1 LSLHAALPICPAGEQ
16 IRVPASE
23 PRRVER
29 VWSHPPRPRPGGLTG
44 SPQRLRN
51 VLGAV
56 GRLRRRLDPLAD
68 GGALGDLRA
77 LGGLL
82 LALLCSRGVAAVITL
97 SGPLNFVTPRSGE
110 PDDVAPVATVLDRLL
125 SPDGDTSHVVFSPT
139 RSRGRAGAGA
149 SAPARLSLAASTLP
163 LITQLPAALLTHT
176 QGVADALRTP
186 RINHCAPPRPR
197 VDPPLGDGSLESPIG
212 LGQGF
217 PVGVGDH
224 HFGRGRVDLPSRPRL
239 TTADLRESGV
249 VDPPSRDRKST
260 RLNSSHVK
268 ISYAVFCLKNKK

>member
-97 SGPLNFVTPRSGE
+97 SGPGGLLRALNFVTPRSGE

-125 SPDGDTSHVVFSPT
+125 SHDGDTSHV
-139 RSRGRAGAGA
+139 
-149 SAPARLSLAASTLP
+149 
-163 LITQLPAALLTHT
+163 
-176 QGVADALRTP
+176 
-186 RINHCAPPRPR
+186 
-197 VDPPLGDGSLESPIG
+197 
-212 LGQGF
+212 
-217 PVGVGDH
+217 
-224 HFGRGRVDLPSRPRL
+224 
-239 TTADLRESGV
+239 
-249 VDPPSRDRKST
+249 
-260 RLNSSHVK
+260 
-268 ISYAVFCLKNKK
+268 